1 MLVSQRPPALPLQGS
16 HDEDCLKGALLGQHE
31 VLVLFVLLPGLG
43 VDFGQMLNLVAGI
56 QVEVDAND
64 VVLSVVFDGAAE
76 DCPLLLARRLDDVS
90 DLERVLHLGLHA
102 VATFENYL
110 LKAD

>member
-1 MLVSQRPPALPLQGS
+1 
-16 HDEDCLKGALLGQHE
+16 
-31 VLVLFVLLPGLG
+31 
-43 VDFGQMLNLVAGI
+43 MLNLVAKVKVG
-56 QVEVDAND
+56 VDAND
-64 VVLSVVFDGAAE
+64 AALPVAFDVAAE

-102 VATFENYL
+102 VATFENHL